1 MRPLW
6 RKRRQRTPQS
16 SLEPRYV
23 EHGQGGGG
31 RGWAGKG
38 RRGHETPGRPG
49 EGGVKSRKPFW
60 KEVIQPCQH
69 ARQEAG
75 WQEREPGLPG
85 RVSVSPQGAGGAQP
99 CRDKWANREDTVNP
113 WLFPFHTATRRETEN
128 LDSVS
133 NYWDST
139 GLFYAV
145 TSIHTQ
151 YIKHKNAFTTTKHR
165 TQKYTFGQIPQEH
178 THKESIRMGEFVCF
192 NVAVILN

>member
-1 MRPLW
+1 M
-6 RKRRQRTPQS
+6 
-16 SLEPRYV
+16 
-23 EHGQGGGG
+23 G
-31 RGWAGKG
+31 RVGVAEDEQAKAEGA
-38 RRGHETPGRPG
+38 HETLGRPG

-85 RVSVSPQGAGGAQP
+85 RVSVSPQRAGGAQP
-99 CRDKWANREDTVNP
+99 CRDKWANSRGHGRPLALPLPHGYTKRN
-113 WLFPFHTATRRETEN
+113 WKLR
-128 LDSVS
+128 LCGS

-192 NVAVILN
+192 SVAAILNTNIFKE